1 MHPNEVLARRWFQEV
16 WNERR
21 LEAADEI
28 LCEDC
33 AATDLHSGAG
43 RSKEEMMQLCA
54 RLQQAIPDLT
64 FTVEDVLA
72 ADDRVALRWRARGAA
87 AGPDGPM
94 PVDIGGLSI
103 AHFEGGR
110 ATRIWDAW
118 DKLGLLQQLGHLP
131 RELDPAAML

>member
-1 MHPNEVLARRWFQEV
+1 MHPNEMLVRRWFQEV

-21 LEAADEI
+21 LEVADEI
-28 LCEDC
+28 LCEGC
-33 AATDLHSGAG
+33 ATTDLHSGAG
-43 RSKEEMMQLCA
+43 RSRAEMKQLVA
-54 RLQQAIPDLT
+54 KLQQAIPDIA
-64 FTVEDVLA
+64 FTVEEVLA
-72 ADDRVALRWRARGAA
+72 ADDRVALRWRARGSA

-103 AHFEGGR
+103 AHIEAGR

-118 DKLGLLQQLGHLP
+118 DKLGLLQQLGHVP

>member
-1 MHPNEVLARRWFQEV
+1 M
-16 WNERR
+16 
-21 LEAADEI
+21 ADEI
-28 LCEDC
+28 LCEGC

-43 RSKEEMMQLCA
+43 RSREEMKQLVA
-54 RLQQAIPDLT
+54 KLQQAIPDIT
-64 FTVEDVLA
+64 FTVEEVLA
-72 ADDRVALRWRARGAA
+72 ADDRVALRWRARGSA
-87 AGPDGPM
+87 AGPAGPL

-103 AHFEGGR
+103 AHVEAGR